1 MNINELK
8 NEDLRRKNFI
18 LFLAYG
24 LASGLAL
31 LVQIIIQEK
40 TVIIVSLAIPF
51 IISVIM
57 YLFARKASA
66 IALIFPYFVILAG
79 AITALSMSFF
89 NVVSVATIVLALFI
103 LILSSLHSK
112 QSIFIFG
119 YILSVIAMINNILM
133 DNSGIFEGRIVNIF
147 LIQFVM
153 ALGIFLQVRQSKK
166 LFSNV
171 EKLIED
177 AKVKSVEDASLH
189 QKLETAVSVITTN
202 LEQIRT
208 NTFNTNNAQAE
219 MLVAVGEVSIGSQ
232 KQADHV
238 VEIVKNTEATSDS
251 VKEMA
256 GHLHEIVK
264 QAELAEQNASD
275 GSAVMEKMKY
285 EIDQFTVFF
294 VELNKTFNGL
304 SEKINETNNFASDI
318 RQITSQTN
326 LLALNASIEA
336 ARAGELGKGFAVVA
350 EEIRKLAGV
359 TDQSLEKIDDNLNQ
373 LNKFNQEALNKLENG
388 VNQIYAQ
395 VATADKSN
403 KSFNILHE
411 TMKNL
416 QNELAKFLQD
426 VDVISNNT
434 ESISLST
441 NEFAAI
447 IEESTATV
455 EEFNATLVQITEDQQ
470 AIAKYIDQT
479 YKEAQSINKI

>member
-1 MNINELK
+1 
-8 NEDLRRKNFI
+8 
-18 LFLAYG
+18 
-24 LASGLAL
+24 
-31 LVQIIIQEK
+31 
-40 TVIIVSLAIPF
+40 
-51 IISVIM
+51 
-57 YLFARKASA
+57 
-66 IALIFPYFVILAG
+66 
-79 AITALSMSFF
+79 
-89 NVVSVATIVLALFI
+89 
-103 LILSSLHSK
+103 
-112 QSIFIFG
+112 
-119 YILSVIAMINNILM
+119 
-133 DNSGIFEGRIVNIF
+133 
-147 LIQFVM
+147 
-153 ALGIFLQVRQSKK
+153 
-166 LFSNV
+166 
-171 EKLIED
+171 
-177 AKVKSVEDASLH
+177 
-189 QKLETAVSVITTN
+189 
-202 LEQIRT
+202 
-208 NTFNTNNAQAE
+208 
-219 MLVAVGEVSIGSQ
+219 
-232 KQADHV
+232 
-238 VEIVKNTEATSDS
+238 
-251 VKEMA
+251 
-256 GHLHEIVK
+256 
-264 QAELAEQNASD
+264 
-275 GSAVMEKMKY
+275 MEKMKY

-326 LLALNASIEA
+326 LLALNALIEA

-416 QNELAKFLQD
+416 QNELAKFLHD

-434 ESISLST
+434 ESINIST

-470 AIAKYIDQT
+470 ANAKYIDQT

>member
-8 NEDLRRKNFI
+8 NEDLQRKNVI
-18 LFLAYG
+18 LFLAYALAAG
-24 LASGLAL
+24 LGL
-31 LVQIIIQEK
+31 LVQIIIQQAVV
-40 TVIIVSLAIPF
+40 VIISIGIPF
-51 IISVIM
+51 VISIIMFIIARKSI
-57 YLFARKASA
+57 YFAR
-66 IALIFPYFVILAG
+66 IFPYFVILAG
-79 AITALSMSFF
+79 TITAVSMSYF
-89 NVVSVATIVLALFI
+89 NEVSIATIVLALFI

-112 QSIFIFG
+112 QSIFVYG
-119 YILSVIAMINNILM
+119 YILCVFAMILNVM
-133 DNSGIFEGRIVNIF
+133 WDDSGIFEGRTVNIF
-147 LIQFVM
+147 FIQFIM
-153 ALGIFLQVRQSKK
+153 ALGIFLQVRQSKN
-166 LFSNV
+166 LFTKV
-171 EKLIED
+171 EKLLED
-177 AKVKSVEDASLH
+177 AKVKSDEETFLH
-189 QKLETAVSVITTN
+189 QKLETAVSVITSN

-219 MLVAVGEVSIGSQ
+219 MLIAVGEVSIGSQ

-238 VEIVKNTEATSDS
+238 VDIVKSTEATSDS

-264 QAELAEQNASD
+264 QAEFAEQNASD
-275 GSAVMEKMKY
+275 GSIMMEKMKN
-285 EIDQFTVFF
+285 EIDEFTVFF

-318 RQITSQTN
+318 RQITAQTN

-373 LNKFNQEALNKLENG
+373 LNKYNQEALKKLENG

-395 VATADKSN
+395 VSTADKSN
-403 KSFNILHE
+403 KSFNKLHE
-411 TMKNL
+411 TMKKL
-416 QNELAKFLQD
+416 QNELAKFLKD
-426 VDVISNNT
+426 VDIISNNT
-434 ESISLST
+434 ESINIST
-441 NEFAAI
+441 SEFAAI

-470 AIAKYIDQT
+470 AIANYIDET
-479 YKEAQSINKI
+479 YKEAQSINTK

>member
-8 NEDLRRKNFI
+8 NEDLKRKNFI
-18 LFLAYG
+18 LILAYG
-24 LASGLAL
+24 LAAGLGL
-31 LVQIIIQEK
+31 LVQIIIQQAVV
-40 TVIIVSLAIPF
+40 VIISIGIPF
-51 IISVIM
+51 VVTIIM
-57 YLFARKASA
+57 YLVARRSIR
-66 IALIFPYFVILAG
+66 IALIFPYFAVLAG
-79 AITALSMSFF
+79 ALTAISMSYF
-89 NVVSVATIVLALFI
+89 NEVSIATIVLALFI

-112 QSIFIFG
+112 QSIFVFG
-119 YILSVIAMINNILM
+119 YILCVVAMILNVMM
-133 DNSGIFEGRIVNIF
+133 DDSGIFEGRSVNIF
-147 LIQFVM
+147 FIQFIM

-171 EKLIED
+171 EKLIVD
-177 AKVKSVEDASLH
+177 AKVKSDEDASLH

-238 VEIVKNTEATSDS
+238 VDIVKNTEATSDS
-251 VKEMA
+251 VKKMA
-256 GHLHEIVK
+256 GHLHGIVK
-264 QAELAEQNASD
+264 QAELAELNASD
-275 GSAVMEKMKY
+275 GSMVMEKMKN

-294 VELNKTFNGL
+294 VELNKTFMGL

-350 EEIRKLAGV
+350 EEIRKLAGI
-359 TDQSLEKIDDNLNQ
+359 TDHSLEKIDDNLNQ

-388 VNQIYAQ
+388 VNQIYTQ
-395 VATADKSN
+395 VETADKSN
-403 KSFNILHE
+403 KSFNKLHE
-411 TMKNL
+411 TMKHL

-426 VDVISNNT
+426 MDVISINT
-434 ESISLST
+434 ESINIST

-470 AIAKYIDQT
+470 AIADYIDET
-479 YKEAQSINKI
+479 YKEAQTIYNK

>member
-18 LFLAYG
+18 IFLAYG

-202 LEQIRT
+202 LEQIRA

-264 QAELAEQNASD
+264 QAE
-275 GSAVMEKMKY
+275 
-285 EIDQFTVFF
+285 
-294 VELNKTFNGL
+294 
-304 SEKINETNNFASDI
+304 
-318 RQITSQTN
+318 
-326 LLALNASIEA
+326 
-336 ARAGELGKGFAVVA
+336 
-350 EEIRKLAGV
+350 
-359 TDQSLEKIDDNLNQ
+359 
-373 LNKFNQEALNKLENG
+373 
-388 VNQIYAQ
+388 
-395 VATADKSN
+395 
-403 KSFNILHE
+403 
-411 TMKNL
+411 
-416 QNELAKFLQD
+416 
-426 VDVISNNT
+426 
-434 ESISLST
+434 
-441 NEFAAI
+441 
-447 IEESTATV
+447 
-455 EEFNATLVQITEDQQ
+455 
-470 AIAKYIDQT
+470 
-479 YKEAQSINKI
+479 

>member
-8 NEDLRRKNFI
+8 NGDLKRKNFI

-24 LASGLAL
+24 LAAGLGL
-31 LVQIIIQEK
+31 VVQIIIQQAAV
-40 TVIIVSLAIPF
+40 VIISIGIPF
-51 IISVIM
+51 VVSVIM
-57 YLFARKASA
+57 YFVARKSIQ
-66 IALIFPYFVILAG
+66 IARIYPYFVVLAG
-79 AITALSMSFF
+79 AITAVSMCFF
-89 NVVSVATIVLALFI
+89 NEVSIATIVLALFI
-103 LILSSLHSK
+103 LILSSLHSN
-112 QSIFIFG
+112 QSIFIYG
-119 YILSVIAMINNILM
+119 YILSVIAMILNVM
-133 DNSGIFEGRIVNIF
+133 WDNSGIFEGRTVNIF
-147 LIQFVM
+147 FIQFII

-166 LFSNV
+166 LFTDV

-177 AKVKSVEDASLH
+177 AQVKSDEDSVLH

-208 NTFNTNNAQAE
+208 NTFNTNNSQQE
-219 MLVAVGEVSIGSQ
+219 MLVAVSEVSIGSQ

-238 VEIVKNTEATSDS
+238 VDIVKSTEATSDS

-275 GSAVMEKMKY
+275 GSTVMEKMKN
-285 EIDQFTVFF
+285 EIDEFTVFF

-304 SEKINETNNFASDI
+304 SEKIKETNNFASDI
-318 RQITSQTN
+318 RQITAQTN

-403 KSFNILHE
+403 KSFNNLHE

-416 QNELAKFLQD
+416 QNELAKFLKD
-426 VDVISNNT
+426 VDIISNNT
-434 ESISLST
+434 ESINMST

-470 AIAKYIDQT
+470 AIAQYIDET
-479 YKEAQSINKI
+479 YKEAQNINNK